1 MRVVSLVPGATETI
15 VALGAADLLVGVS
28 QSCDDPAVT
37 HLPRV
42 TRTRVPPDASS
53 IEIDRIVRECL
64 ASGESLYAIDAPL
77 LRRLEPDLIV
87 TQGLCDVCAV
97 TSREVHRALCTMA
110 TIPRVVSTE
119 PHRLVEVWDSI
130 AEIGATLGRE
140 TAARELVGTLC
151 ARVAAIEA
159 LAVRAAPRPR
169 VAFLEWLDPP
179 MCGGHWNPELVH
191 LAGGLDGIGR
201 PGEPSRTIGW
211 QEVAAWKPDVLCVAC
226 CGYGADRTVAELN
239 PALHLPQLAD
249 VPFMRSGRIHA
260 FDGVRQFTRP
270 GPGLADSLEAL
281 AEAVSHA

>member
-1 MRVVSLVPGATETI
+1 MLPGATETI

-28 QSCDDPAVT
+28 QACDDSAVA

-53 IEIDRIVRECL
+53 LEIDRLVRECL
-64 ASGESLYAIDAPL
+64 ASGESLYTIDASL

-97 TSREVHRALCTMA
+97 TSREVHRTVCTMTPA
-110 TIPRVVSTE
+110 PHVVSTE
-119 PHRLVEVWDSI
+119 PRRLGEVWDSI
-130 AEIGATLGRE
+130 AEIGAALGRE
-140 TAARELVGTLC
+140 TAARELVGSLR
-151 ARVAAIEA
+151 ARVGAIEA
-159 LAVRAAPRPR
+159 LAVRAEPRPR

-201 PGEPSRTIGW
+201 AGEPSRTIGW
-211 QEVAAWKPDVLCVAC
+211 QDVAAWKPDVLCVAC
-226 CGYGADRTVAELN
+226 CGYPADRTMAELN
-239 PALHLPQLAD
+239 PVLNLPQLAD
-249 VPFMRSGRIHA
+249 APFMRSGRIHA

-281 AEAVSHA
+281 AEAMSNA

>member
-1 MRVVSLVPGATETI
+1 MRVVSLLPGATETI

-28 QSCDDPAVT
+28 HSCDDPAVT

-64 ASGESLYAIDAPL
+64 AGGESLYAIEASL

-97 TSREVHRALCTMA
+97 TGREVHRALCSMA
-110 TIPRVVSTE
+110 TVPRVVSTE
-119 PHRLVEVWDSI
+119 PRCLAEVWDSI
-130 AEIGATLGRE
+130 AELGAALGRE
-140 TAARELVGTLC
+140 TAARELVGTLR

-159 LAVRAAPRPR
+159 LAVRDAPRPR

-191 LAGGLDGIGR
+191 LAGGLDGIGW

-226 CGYGADRTVAELN
+226 CGYDADRTVAELN
-239 PALHLPQLAD
+239 SALHLPQLAD
-249 VPFMRSGRIHA
+249 LPFMRSGRIHA

-281 AEAVSHA
+281 AAALSC